1 MTEQKNLEN
10 KDAGNIEF
18 KKPKEFERIE
28 SPNFIRF
35 ENIGDTVEGILIN
48 KDTSA
53 SYGFGLYTIKIN
65 KKEQK
70 RFHGSAQLDDLL
82 MGIEPLTY
90 IKITYTSTQETPMGT
105 MKVFEVE
112 KGIN

>member
-1 MTEQKNLEN
+1 MNEQNNLEKN
-10 KDAGNIEF
+10 KADDIEF
-18 KKPKEFERIE
+18 KKPKQMEKLE

-35 ENIGDTVEGILIN
+35 ENIGDTIEGILVN
-48 KDTSA
+48 VDTSA

-82 MGIEPLTY
+82 MGIEPPTY
-90 IKITYTSTQETPMGT
+90 IKITYTNTQETPMGT

-112 KGIN
+112 KGVN

>member
-1 MTEQKNLEN
+1 MKQNNKNQKEA
-10 KDAGNIEF
+10 DEIDF
-18 KKPKEFERIE
+18 KRPEKFEEVE

-35 ENIGDTVEGILIN
+35 EKIGDSVEGILIN
-48 KDTSA
+48 KDESS

-65 KKEQK
+65 KKETK

-82 MGIEPLTY
+82 MNIEPPTY
-90 IKITYTSTQETPMGT
+90 IIVKYVATQETGMGT
-105 MKVFEVE
+105 MKVFEVK